1 MTQTALLRTEDT
13 ALVVIDVQE
22 KLLPHIADGD
32 RVVDR
37 LVRLAKAA
45 RILGLPVVWAEQE
58 KLGPTV
64 SPVRDALPGLDP
76 VVKAAFGCFGCK
88 ALAGRIA
95 SSGRGT
101 LLLAGIEAHICVAQT
116 ALQALGAGY
125 RVQVVAD
132 AVGSRDPANRAVA
145 LERVHRAGAVV
156 TTFEMA
162 VYELLGRA
170 GTDAFR
176 QILPLVK

>member
-1 MTQTALLRTEDT
+1 MLLNSEDT
-13 ALVVIDVQE
+13 ALFVIDVQE
-22 KLLPHIADGD
+22 KLVPHIADGD

-37 LVRLAKAA
+37 LVRLVRAA

-64 SPVRDALPGLDP
+64 APVREVLHGLEP
-76 VVKAAFGCFGCK
+76 VVKTSFGCFGCD
-88 ALAGRIA
+88 ALAGAVA
-95 SSGRGT
+95 SSGRGA

-116 ALQALGAGY
+116 ALQAVERY
-125 RVQVVAD
+125 QVHVAAD
-132 AVGSRDPANRAVA
+132 AVGSRNPADRDVA
-145 LERVHRAGAVV
+145 LGRLGRAGVVV

-170 GTDAFR
+170 GTGAFR
-176 QILPLVK
+176 QVLPLVK